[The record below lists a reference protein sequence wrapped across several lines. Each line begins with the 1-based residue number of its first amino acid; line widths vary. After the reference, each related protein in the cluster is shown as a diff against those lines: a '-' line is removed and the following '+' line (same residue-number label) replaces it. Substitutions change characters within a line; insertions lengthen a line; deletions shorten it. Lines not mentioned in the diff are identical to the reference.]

1 LMINPSKNFG
11 RVFYYENINCF
22 VFKEYFLKTI
32 FVQNPLIS
40 LLFMKLVLLALFSFL
55 LFISCNNQ
63 FSKVLKSSDAE
74 YKLKKADEYY
84 AKKKYNNAGQL
95 YLELFSV
102 FKGTDKFEDL
112 YYKYAYCSFYQ
123 KNYADAENLFKGFLE
138 VFPNSSKA
146 EEIAYVHAYTYY
158 LQSPKAELEQ
168 INTSKAIGMMQS
180 FIITYPNS
188 PRVKD
193 ATELIATGRVKL
205 ELKDYKTAQLYYNLQ
220 QYRAAGISFTNLLNI
235 YPESDKGEEYM
246 LMAIKSYYQ
255 FAKLSYADKQQERYE
270 KVSTEYFDFAD
281 RYPESKLLKEAEYYR
296 NLSQNNI
303 KQIQNEQIKTS
314 TER

>member
-1 LMINPSKNFG
+1 
-11 RVFYYENINCF
+11 
-22 VFKEYFLKTI
+22 
-32 FVQNPLIS
+32 
-40 LLFMKLVLLALFSFL
+40 MKLVLASLLSFFFL
-55 LFISCNNQ
+55 TSCNNH
-63 FSKVLKSSDAE
+63 FSKVLKSNDFE
-74 YKLKKADEYY
+74 YKLKKADEYF

-138 VFPNSSKA
+138 VFPNSTKA
-146 EEIAYVHAYTYY
+146 EEIAYMHAYTYY
-158 LQSPKAELEQ
+158 LQSPISELEQ
-168 INTSKAIGMMQS
+168 INTAKAIGMMQT
-180 FIITYPNS
+180 FINTYPNS
-188 PRVKD
+188 PRVAD
-193 ATELIATGRVKL
+193 ATQIIAKCRAKL

-220 QYRAAGISFTNLLNI
+220 QYRAAGISFTNLLNT
-235 YPESDKGEEYM
+235 YPESEKGEEYM

-255 FAKLSYADKQQERYE
+255 FARLSYADKQQERYE

-281 RYPESKLLKEAEYYR
+281 RYPESKFLKEAEYYR

-303 KQIQNEQIKTS
+303 KQLQNEQIKTP